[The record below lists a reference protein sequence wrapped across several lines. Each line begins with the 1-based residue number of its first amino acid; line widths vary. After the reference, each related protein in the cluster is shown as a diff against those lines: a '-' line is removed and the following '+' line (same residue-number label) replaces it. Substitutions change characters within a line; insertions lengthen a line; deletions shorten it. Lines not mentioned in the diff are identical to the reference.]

1 VNKTAESV
9 EGVSARVIRRTQF
22 LCDVKKFAHE
32 RGRLNFNLP
41 PGGLQSMA
49 YYHFSTTSC

>member
-1 VNKTAESV
+1 MNKT
-9 EGVSARVIRRTQF
+9 VSAQF
-22 LCDVKKFAHE
+22 LCDEKKFAHE